1 MGKTCKNM
9 NGDNV
14 LTNGKECSDYRI
26 GNVTNLPGKIVEN
39 CNDLIYPPKN
49 YMPNPNKAE
58 SVTFYNC
65 RHNFFG
71 KKRIGSRCR
80 DKTMKRIMQCNRTIQ
95 NEIDEFEKLPQK
107 SASSRKSTQESTPSR
122 KSTQKSASSRKSTPL
137 DLRLASFSPSDI
149 SKDTLIGGKSKKRF
163 YKYKKN
169 KSKKIRSK
177 KIRSKN
183 IRSKNKLHKK

>member
-14 LTNGKECSDYRI
+14 LTTGEECSDYRI
-26 GNVTNLPGKIVEN
+26 GNVTNLADKIVEN

-49 YMPNPNKAE
+49 YMPNTNKSK

-65 RHNFFG
+65 RHRFFG

-80 DKTMKRIMQCNRTIQ
+80 DKTRKGIMQCNRTIQ
-95 NEIDEFEKLPQK
+95 NEIDEFKKLPQK
-107 SASSRKSTQESTPSR
+107 SASSRKSIQKSVSSR
-122 KSTQKSASSRKSTPL
+122 KSTQKSASPRESMPL
-137 DLRLASFSPSDI
+137 DVRIGSFSPSDI
-149 SKDTLIGGKSKKRF
+149 SKHTSIGGKSKKRF

-183 IRSKNKLHKK
+183 KLHKK